1 MTDQYSPAGRT
12 ASSRKLAIGGGIA
25 IVAVAAIAVVFVLPA
40 EFGIDPTGAGRA
52 LGLTKMAE
60 PQESEETRRGKL
72 RTDVLFALDTSTE
85 PSEASLQAAL
95 SEHGMAMPAGAQ
107 VRSDRFTFELLPFE
121 GIEMKYEL
129 AQGAP
134 MVFRWRTG
142 DTVNYDLH
150 AHPYEGGTA
159 LTESYAVGDAAA
171 QAGLYVAPFTGIHG
185 WYWQNQSL
193 DPVTL
198 TVDVTGAI
206 TKSMTFDRAGEH
218 PREITPP
225 PAGEAT
231 PAPTAATPE
240 NAAP

>member
-1 MTDQYSPAGRT
+1 MTDAQSSAPSRS
-12 ASSRKLAIGGGIA
+12 SSRKWLLGGG
-25 IVAVAAIAVVFVLPA
+25 AVVVLGAIAVLFVLPA

-72 RTDVLFALDTSTE
+72 RTNVLFALDPSTE
-85 PSEASLQAAL
+85 PGEAALQAAL
-95 SEHGMAMPAGAQ
+95 TERSLSLPAGAQ
-107 VRSDRFTFELLPFE
+107 LRSDRFTFELLPFE

-142 DTVNYDLH
+142 TPVNYDLH
-150 AHPYEGGTA
+150 AHPYEGGTE
-159 LTESYAVGDAAA
+159 LTESYALSDAAA

-185 WYWQNQSL
+185 WYWQNQTL

-198 TVDVTGAI
+198 TVDATGAI

-218 PREITPP
+218 PRDLSPP
-225 PAGEAT
+225 SAAEAVEST
-231 PAPTAATPE
+231 AP
-240 NAAP
+240 